1 MSSIYLIPNF
11 LGESSADMVLPNQ
24 IGSVVRSLKHF
35 IVENEKSARKFIK
48 QIAPDKSQQELVFF
62 TINKHTSPDELPSFL
77 EPCTNGFSMGIISE
91 AGCPGIAD
99 PGAEIV
105 KIAHK
110 KQIKV
115 IPLVGPSSIL
125 LAMMASGLNGQ
136 SFAFNGYLP
145 IDKSDRRK
153 TLKSLEKKA
162 VESNQTQIFIET
174 PYRNDKMFADLKEIL
189 QPTTMLCVACDISL
203 ETEEIKTQTIA
214 RWRKTNISF
223 QKRPTIFIIGS

>member
-24 IGSVVRSLKHF
+24 IESVVRSLKHF

-77 EPCTNGFSMGIISE
+77 EPCTSGFSMGIISE

-162 VESNQTQIFIET
+162 VENNQTQIFIET
-174 PYRNDKMFADLKEIL
+174 PYRNDKMLADLKEIL

-214 RWRKTNISF
+214 QWRKTNISF
-223 QKRPTIFIIGS
+223 QKRPAIFIIGS

>member
-24 IGSVVRSLKHF
+24 IESVVRSLKHF

-162 VESNQTQIFIET
+162 VENNQTQIFIET
-174 PYRNDKMFADLKEIL
+174 PYRNDKMLADLKEIL

-214 RWRKTNISF
+214 QWRKTNISF
-223 QKRPTIFIIGS
+223 QKRPAIFIIGS

>member
-24 IGSVVRSLKHF
+24 IESVVRSLKHF

-77 EPCTNGFSMGIISE
+77 ESCTNGFSMGIISE

-214 RWRKTNISF
+214 QWRKTNISF
-223 QKRPTIFIIGS
+223 QKRPAIFIIGS

>member
-24 IGSVVRSLKHF
+24 VVAVVRSLKHF

-48 QIAPDKSQQELVFF
+48 QIAPEKSQQELIFF
-62 TINKHTSPDELPSFL
+62 TINKHTPSEELPSFL
-77 EPCTNGFSMGIISE
+77 QPCSAGFSMGIISE

-125 LAMMASGLNGQ
+125 MAMMASGLNGQ

-145 IDKSDRRK
+145 IDKSDRKKMLKLLERK
-153 TLKSLEKKA
+153 A
-162 VESNQTQIFIET
+162 IESNQTQIFIET
-174 PYRNDKMFADLKEIL
+174 PYRNDKMFADLIETL
-189 QPTTMLCVACDISL
+189 QPTTLLCIACDISL

-214 RWRKTNISF
+214 QWRKTNISF
-223 QKRPTIFIIGS
+223 QKRPAIFIIGS

>member
-11 LGESSADMVLPNQ
+11 LGESSADIVLPNQ
-24 IGSVVRSLKHF
+24 VLAVVRSLKHF

-48 QIAPDKSQQELVFF
+48 QIAPEKSQQELIFF
-62 TINKHTSPDELPSFL
+62 TINKHTPSEELPSFL
-77 EPCTNGFSMGIISE
+77 QPCFTGFSMGIISE

-125 LAMMASGLNGQ
+125 MAMMASGLNGQ

-145 IDKSDRRK
+145 IDKSDRKKMLKLLERK
-153 TLKSLEKKA
+153 A
-162 VESNQTQIFIET
+162 IESNQTQIFIET
-174 PYRNDKMFADLKEIL
+174 PYRNDKMFADLVETL
-189 QPTTMLCVACDISL
+189 QPTTLLCIACDISL

-214 RWRKTNISF
+214 QWRKTNISF
-223 QKRPTIFIIGS
+223 QKRPAIFIIGS